1 MRRIIL
7 AFSILALATPAFAE
21 TAAERE
27 ARCAAQTDVVVKA
40 INAKRAGTAEADAN
54 AAITAQTEKRLAP
67 SVPALTQFI
76 YAQDDAALSDAF
88 VAAFKEQCN
97 SYKP

>member
-7 AFSILALATPAFAE
+7 AVSILAFATPAFAE

-40 INAKRAGTAEADAN
+40 INAKRAGMAEADAN
-54 AAITAQTEKRLAP
+54 AAIAAQTEKRLAP